1 MPCRA
6 APPPPPPPHS
16 TLDLT
21 PSPPALSN
29 PLVYRL
35 RTCCL
40 QEFLPRVSIVQRSS
54 ISTTGAITSTTSAT
68 APLRPF
74 PSSSSSSESHS
85 SLYCCCSP
93 NSSSLSSTSVD
104 HTTRPCPRS
113 HHAVVTPRRS
123 GATQLSALFNS
134 DFASSCGSNACC
146 GIIGNSSSSNHTI
159 DNVVSPSSCP
169 SIAHAQAQQ
178 DTPACSS
185 TATSGWQHPPTNIPL
200 AQLQTALAHRFLRWA
215 VSEQIVVGAEQDQQR
230 VEQFSQE
237 QQQQQQEKDAQEKE
251 QEQRDMIDS
260 DQGTMHNQTLSADDE
275 LAQMKS
281 IAAAGQDW
289 AAAHDLV
296 WPEGDY
302 YMAQKSFIRE
312 GVAHLKRGR
321 RYIFVEP
328 VLGPATSYLYPRWND
343 STPAG
348 EGVDGVLEE
357 AADEGRNDAVV
368 APTTTT
374 AADELEEDKNQDDD
388 VVQNEVFEDVD
399 GKIEGAES
407 MNGDDKRTDED
418 DESEDRAY
426 EASLAVA
433 SDKGAERVEKEET
446 DETANGGDNPSSTTT
461 ALNNSNTSSS
471 SSSNNSNSNSNSTTT
486 TNNSANAAS
495 NTTNNNNVNSHE
507 DNSARHLPSEF
518 LEPYSPL
525 LDPSTDGQDQFE
537 YGLYELQYIPKI
549 QRLLPHQFLPT
560 RQSFIVHL
568 DEDRPTLASP
578 VPMHSKRS
586 ECRCQLMMRK
596 VLMHRDLFQVWPP
609 IPPVRTLQER
619 IQEAEEEARMLE
631 IKQKV
636 QMQTKNWRETLQ
648 TQVVACG

>member
-74 PSSSSSSESHS
+74 PSSSSSSESH
-85 SLYCCCSP
+85 
-93 NSSSLSSTSVD
+93 
-104 HTTRPCPRS
+104 
-113 HHAVVTPRRS
+113 
-123 GATQLSALFNS
+123 S

-461 ALNNSNTSSS
+461 ALNNSN
-471 SSSNNSNSNSNSTTT
+471 SNSTTT